1 MAEEPDG
8 TLITLMDEDGK
19 EHEFE
24 HLATLDHEGHT
35 YVALVPAYTEP
46 EEFVESDGEL
56 VVLRMT
62 TDEETGDDMLESIAD
77 EDEFHTVL
85 GKFEDML
92 KDDYDILDDEEAPE
106 EDTAEEDDDADDE

>member
-8 TLITLMDEDGK
+8 TLITLMDEDGN

-24 HLATLDHEGHT
+24 HLATLDHEGST

-62 TDEETGDDMLESIAD
+62 TDAETGDDMLESISD
-77 EDEFHTVL
+77 ENEFRAVLDEF
-85 GKFEDML
+85 EEML
-92 KDDYDILDDEEAPE
+92 KDDYDILGDDEDALENADSE
-106 EDTAEEDDDADDE
+106 EDEDDD